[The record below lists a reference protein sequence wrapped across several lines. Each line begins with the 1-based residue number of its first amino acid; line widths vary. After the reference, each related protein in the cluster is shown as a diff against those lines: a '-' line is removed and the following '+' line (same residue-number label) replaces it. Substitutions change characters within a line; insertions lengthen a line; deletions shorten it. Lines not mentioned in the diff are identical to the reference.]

1 MKKILYTLFT
11 LLVMVSC
18 NQDEIDIS
26 ASLKQESGEKVK
38 LTFNVSIPEAQ
49 KVESRAFGK
58 APTLSS
64 LWLVLFD
71 EQGYYVG
78 KAQAKNASANSTTID
93 GVNKDNETSFYVEL
107 DVTESPR
114 IIHFIGNYDLADAT
128 LAGHENAIISRLNV
142 TGGQDAYWQRINVD
156 EIKKKT
162 GATADDNDLFEGDI
176 PTTMKPV
183 YLLRNFAKITV
194 TNEVSTFTYQGFDII
209 TTESH
214 GSVAPYM
221 GTGSTSFPVFIG
233 KSYDDLLGSG
243 YTGFTPGSSQEE
255 NTFNKDTK
263 SFSVEPSFSTESQY
277 LYERNNQDGQ
287 TYVIVKGQ
295 WNGQDTY
302 YKIDLIRTVQGSAVT
317 YYHILRN
324 FHYNIKIKKV
334 EGAGYGSPEA
344 AAAGAASNN
353 IFASVEL
360 QHLTN
365 IGTGK
370 ARLFVNYASKT
381 LISNA
386 PVTLEYR
393 FVDEDGKDENSRIQ
407 IEGGAGEVIARISEP
422 VHDSDA
428 VENAGYSYITITPNN
443 PGTLSKEQSI
453 TLYDSE
459 TGLQRKIVYTLRNA
473 YPLDVTCSSNVAP
486 LVGSPVEVT
495 IKIDAGLPDY
505 LFPLTFYVES
515 SKLSIYPDAN
525 KSSMPVHTRETV
537 VEGKKGNSFGYDRVL
552 SLTEYEQLEAD
563 AVNGKVSIPCL
574 FFTNMAN
581 SASDIYVYNELFAL
595 RKVSLTNNA
604 NLFLF
609 TFGKMSGGSNAP
621 TIDTTLITIYSANG
635 NSVLGSTTWGELK
648 AGTTKIAVDKNTYD
662 TTVDQNNQNNSL
674 CYFAYEGS
682 NGQVYKTDPL
692 NVNQAKSRTQLNFK
706 Q

>member
-49 KVESRAFGK
+49 KVESRAFGED
-58 APTLSS
+58 ATLSS

-78 KAQAKNASANSTTID
+78 KAQAKNVDASSTTIS
-93 GVNKDNETSFYVEL
+93 GVNMDTETSFYVEL

-114 IIHFIGNYDLADAT
+114 IIHFIGNYDLANAT

-142 TGGQDAYWQRINVD
+142 TDGQDAYWQRINVAEIAKEDGAVAD
-156 EIKKKT
+156 ETT
-162 GATADDNDLFEGDI
+162 GLFVGKLPAE
-176 PTTMKPV
+176 MNPV

-194 TNEVSTFTYQGFDII
+194 EKATDVTSSFIYTGFDII

-221 GTGSTSFPVFIG
+221 GTGNISFPMFTG
-233 KSYDDLLGSG
+233 KSYDNLLGSG

-263 SFSVEPSFSTESQY
+263 SFSVEPSFSIDAQY

-302 YKIDLIRTVQGSAVT
+302 YKIELIRTVQGSAVT

-365 IGTGK
+365 IGTGN

-381 LISNA
+381 LISDA

-393 FVDEDGKDENSRIQ
+393 FVNEDGDDDNSRIQ
-407 IEGGAGEVIARISEP
+407 IEGGAGEVIASISGP
-422 VHDSDA
+422 VHGSNA
-428 VENAGYSYITITPNN
+428 VENAGYSYITINPNA

-453 TLYDSE
+453 TLYDPE
-459 TGLQRKIVYTLRNA
+459 TGLQRKIEYTLRNA
-473 YPLDVTCSSNVAP
+473 YPLEVTCSSNVAP
-486 LVGSPVEVT
+486 SVGSPVEVT

-537 VEGKKGNSFGYDRVL
+537 VEGKNGNSFGYDRVL

-563 AVNGKVSIPCL
+563 AVDGKVSIPCH

-595 RKVSLTNNA
+595 GKASLTNNA
-604 NLFLF
+604 N
-609 TFGKMSGGSNAP
+609 
-621 TIDTTLITIYSANG
+621 
-635 NSVLGSTTWGELK
+635 
-648 AGTTKIAVDKNTYD
+648 
-662 TTVDQNNQNNSL
+662 
-674 CYFAYEGS
+674 
-682 NGQVYKTDPL
+682 
-692 NVNQAKSRTQLNFK
+692 
-706 Q
+706 

>member
-49 KVESRAFGK
+49 KVESRAFGE
-58 APTLSS
+58 AATLSS

-93 GVNKDNETSFYVEL
+93 GVNKDTETSFYVEL

-128 LAGHENAIISRLNV
+128 LVGHENAIISRLNV

-156 EIKKKT
+156 EIKKKEN
-162 GATADDNDLFEGDI
+162 ATAENGLFEGEI
-176 PTTMKPV
+176 PESMKPV
-183 YLLRNFAKITV
+183 FLLRNFAKITV
-194 TNEVSTFTYQGFDII
+194 KNEVSSFTYQGFDII

-243 YTGFTPGSSQEE
+243 YIGFTPGSSQEE

-263 SFSVEPSFSTESQY
+263 SFSVEPSFSTNPQY

-295 WNGQDTY
+295 WNSQATY
-302 YKIDLIRTVQGSAVT
+302 YKIDLIRTVEGSAVT

-324 FHYNIKIKKV
+324 FHYNIKIIKV

-365 IGTGK
+365 IGTGN

-393 FVDEDGKDENSRIQ
+393 FVDENGDDDNSRIK
-407 IEGGAGEVIARISEP
+407 IEGGVGEVIASISGP
-422 VHDSDA
+422 VHESDA
-428 VENAGYSYITITPNN
+428 VENAGYSYITITPKA

-453 TLYDSE
+453 TLYDTA
-459 TGLQRKIVYTLRNA
+459 TGLQRKIKYTLRNA
-473 YPLDVTCSSNVAP
+473 YPLEVTCSSNVAP
-486 LVGSPVEVT
+486 SVGSPVEVT

-515 SKLSIYPDAN
+515 SALSIYPDAS

-537 VEGKKGNSFGYDRVL
+537 VEGKNGNSFGYDRVL
-552 SLTEYEQLEAD
+552 SLVEYEKLEDAAD
-563 AVNGKVSIPCL
+563 NKGKVSIPCH

-595 RKVSLTNNA
+595 GKASFTNN
-604 NLFLF
+604 
-609 TFGKMSGGSNAP
+609 
-621 TIDTTLITIYSANG
+621 
-635 NSVLGSTTWGELK
+635 
-648 AGTTKIAVDKNTYD
+648 
-662 TTVDQNNQNNSL
+662 Q
-674 CYFAYEGS
+674 
-682 NGQVYKTDPL
+682 
-692 NVNQAKSRTQLNFK
+692 
-706 Q
+706 